1 MGKKLSKDGHHQ
13 FPSSLDNTCCSTHQ
27 GWSLFPFPGI
37 WTVALWLALPSGMSR
52 ILGVLSPSLKR
63 NGSFNIHPLGNQLPF
78 EKFDYPETP
87 MLWASPR
94 QPCGE
99 PAKAPNVSKGFV
111 TQLTQILLNTAKWET
126 PAKARR
132 TTSWVQ
138 SAQICANIAILSHEV
153 WSGLLHS
160 GR

>member
-13 FPSSLDNTCCSTHQ
+13 FPSSLYTHAVPHQ
-27 GWSLFPFPGI
+27 GWSLFPPWWNFHSSL
-37 WTVALWLALPSGMSR
+37 VSELWHWDLLSPMECQGYD

-63 NGSFNIHPLGNQLPF
+63 NGTFIIHPLGNQLPF
-78 EKFDYPETP
+78 EKFDYPETTP

-111 TQLTQILLNTAKWET
+111 TQLTQTLLNKLSERLQPRPEEP
-126 PAKARR
+126 PAEPSQLRF
-132 TTSWVQ
+132 VQ
-138 SAQICANIAILSHEV
+138 K
-153 WSGLLHS
+153 LLV
-160 GR
+160 